1 MVSTAY
7 FEFKFKKNVSRQ
19 CIEQLPTYEM
29 VENTHVYW
37 DEDNKIFVWLSKKLT
52 CKSEISCK
60 GLRFILVLWFSMVM
74 QMYFRVYCVESKTSK
89 LNPMIICMIS
99 VSLEISD

>member
-1 MVSTAY
+1 M
-7 FEFKFKKNVSRQ
+7 N
-19 CIEQLPTYEM
+19 M
-29 VENTHVYW
+29 VENTQVYS
-37 DEDNKIFVWLSKKLT
+37 DEDNLIFVWFSKKLT
-52 CKSEISCK
+52 CKSENSCK
-60 GLRFILVLWFSMVM
+60 RLLVILVLWFSMVM